1 MNQVISSPA
10 IITQDTI
17 DKLDFEQCLQ
27 HLQLLVEQLESGELT
42 LDNSVKAFESGVQ
55 LTRRCES
62 LLESSEQRL
71 HILED
76 K

>member
-10 IITQDTI
+10 IITQDII
-17 DKLDFEQCLQ
+17 DKLDFEQSLQ
-27 HLQLLVEQLESGELT
+27 HLELLVEQLESGELT